1 MPSFLN
7 NLSLNGRLALVAFAL
22 GFLALFAGTPYHGA
36 EAVLNAKELSLV
48 MATDADQVGVVTLAD
63 WIIQG
68 KSDFRVVDLR
78 PEAAY
83 AAYHIPPA
91 ENISVAALGESTL
104 QHNEKVILY
113 AESGE
118 RAAQAWMLLK
128 AKGYKGAY
136 LLRGGVE
143 AWKDSILFPRI
154 PENPTPAQVVQF
166 ARTREVSRFF
176 GGTPQ
181 ALAGDSTSAVP
192 AAPQLAMPA
201 LAMPASQAAGGG
213 GAPKKKKK
221 EGC

>member
-1 MPSFLN
+1 MPNVLRQ
-7 NLSLNGRLALVAFAL
+7 LSLNGRLAVAAFVL
-22 GFLALFAGTPYHGA
+22 GFLALFAGTPYRGGQ
-36 EAVLNAKELSLV
+36 AVLNAKELSLA
-48 MATDADQVGVVTLAD
+48 MAPDAGQVSVSTLAD

-83 AAYHIPPA
+83 AEYHIPPA
-91 ENISVAALGESTL
+91 ENIALAELGESSL
-104 QHNEKVILY
+104 QHNEKVVLY
-113 AESGE
+113 AEDGA

-136 LLRGGVE
+136 LLRGGLE
-143 AWKDSILFPRI
+143 AWKDSILFPKT
-154 PENPTPAQVVQF
+154 PANATPAQLAQF
-166 ARTREVSRFF
+166 ARATEVSKFF

-181 ALAGDSTSAVP
+181 GVAGDSASAPKVAMP
-192 AAPQLAMPA
+192 TLAMPA
-201 LAMPASQAAGGG
+201 PKAAA